1 MASLHSLPSRLLFSH
16 CLLLAESSTIPRK
29 EEQNSP
35 EAMNSLGKVSTCGLG
50 GWNFA
55 ICLSCCRDE
64 RRRGEIENFKLPQ
77 IRPALPLSRESTA
90 TLSIVEVPSNRSL
103 LRSGQHYLFLGNQ
116 QPHSRSSKS
125 QEIAFFSAIQDLHS
139 RFFLEFSEFNNTIF
153 HILTSPSSSVEF
165 NTIFSHSY
173 RRA

>member
-1 MASLHSLPSRLLFSH
+1 MDW
-16 CLLLAESSTIPRK
+16 
-29 EEQNSP
+29 
-35 EAMNSLGKVSTCGLG
+35 EAGILQYVCRVVVMRDGEVKLKTS
-50 GWNFA
+50 NF
-55 ICLSCCRDE
+55 
-64 RRRGEIENFKLPQ
+64 
-77 IRPALPLSRESTA
+77 
-90 TLSIVEVPSNRSL
+90 